1 MMMMNKTSSPRCA
14 VKLNIMDRLH
24 ERQQL
29 RVMCR
34 CIILRI
40 FSRIYVELYMHD
52 ANDAVHT
59 ATQCVTI
66 VAINRFNYHM
76 HASDDC

>member
-1 MMMMNKTSSPRCA
+1 
-14 VKLNIMDRLH
+14 
-24 ERQQL
+24 
-29 RVMCR
+29 
-34 CIILRI
+34 
-40 FSRIYVELYMHD
+40 MHD